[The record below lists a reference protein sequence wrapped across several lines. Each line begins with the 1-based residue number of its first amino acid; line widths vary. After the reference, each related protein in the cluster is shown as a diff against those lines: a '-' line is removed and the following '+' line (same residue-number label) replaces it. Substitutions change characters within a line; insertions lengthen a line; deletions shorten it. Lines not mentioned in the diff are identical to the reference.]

1 MASLIAEYLTRKDII
16 ACICVCREWEALFTP
31 CLWSDMSLRTMLPL
45 CHHDHPERPK
55 PSFLFH
61 SQSIRRLTI
70 HRSSAR
76 FFTRE
81 VIYTLGECRKIE
93 ELILLARD
101 NLNDFRPRED
111 TVHYLCH
118 LWVILITGNLNLRR
132 ISIGHMYGLPLKRI
146 LWSASLLPDLEH
158 FKLGCVAINSI
169 ELHQLFLRPHADL
182 KSGGK
187 GPIAGPGVHSLQL
200 EYTHFLEPEAL
211 VGNAEGF
218 YPCLTRLDLIAV
230 SGLDWDQQ
238 CTLIGR
244 FPNLVYLY
252 WLYTNADT
260 HPARHAGTDVATKV
274 LAQCL
279 RIKSLVFL
287 YAANIHGEG
296 SVKLVCR
303 MNDKEH
309 VPIIQ
314 ALPVDLKALILAL
327 STFGKFSFRALR
339 ARPFFTTTLQKLD
352 MLDCPSFTGVMALD
366 CLESCSG
373 LVKFVAMAI
382 AADELSKRA
391 GNDDKSKPWACQKL
405 TYLKAPFRNVLLH
418 RTPPALEAKKAE
430 HERYRNALRQHML
443 IFSKLAEL
451 TWLEHLRLGLPGRP
465 LYDEQ
470 DDPEVSLDERTE
482 KVDNSKGE
490 LMLTLATGLGTLA
503 SLKRLR
509 SLGLRGLGQKMT
521 VGDAQWMKENWRV
534 LEEIRG
540 KMHPSMTQH
549 RKLFK
554 VATGATYVSP

>member
-1 MASLIAEYLTRKDII
+1 MASLIAEYLTRKDIV

-31 CLWSDMSLRTMLPL
+31 YLWSDMSLRTILP

-61 SQSIRRLTI
+61 SQSVRRLTI
-70 HRSSAR
+70 HRSSSR
-76 FFTRE
+76 FSTRE
-81 VIYTLGECRKIE
+81 VISTLDECRKIE
-93 ELILLARD
+93 ELILLAPD
-101 NLNDFRPRED
+101 SLNDFRPRED
-111 TVHYLCH
+111 TVHSLCH
-118 LWVILITGNLNLRR
+118 LWIFLITGNINLRR
-132 ISIGHMYGLPLKRI
+132 ISIGHMFGLPLKRI

-158 FKLGCVAINSI
+158 FKLGCMAIDGI

-200 EYTHFLEPEAL
+200 EYTHFLGPDAL

-218 YPCLTRLDLIAV
+218 YPCLTRLNLTAV
-230 SGLDWDQQ
+230 SGLDWNQQ

-244 FPNLVYLY
+244 FSNLIYLY

-260 HPARHAGTDVATKV
+260 HPARHADTDVVTKV

-287 YAANIHGEG
+287 YAANIRGEG
-296 SVKLVCR
+296 NANLVCR
-303 MNDKEH
+303 MSDKEH

-314 ALPVDLKALILAL
+314 ALPVDLKVLSLAL

-339 ARPFFTTTLQKLD
+339 ARPFFATTLQELD

-382 AADELSKRA
+382 AADELLKRT

-405 TYLKAPFRNVLLH
+405 TYLNAPFRNMFLY
-418 RTPPALEAKKAE
+418 RTRPSLEAKKAE
-430 HERYRNALRQHML
+430 QERYRNVLRQHMI

-451 TWLEHLRLGLPGRP
+451 TWLEHLWLGRPGRP
-465 LYDEQ
+465 LINEQ
-470 DDPEVSLDERTE
+470 DNSEVSLDESTE
-482 KVDNSKGE
+482 KVDTSKGE
-490 LMLTLATGLGTLA
+490 LMLTLATGLGALA
-503 SLKRLR
+503 SLRRLR
-509 SLGLRGLGQKMT
+509 SLGLIGLKQKMT
-521 VGDAQWMKENWRV
+521 MEDAQWMKENWRI

-540 KMHPSMTQH
+540 KMHPSLAQH
-549 RKLFK
+549 RKLFE
-554 VATGATYVSP
+554 VATGATYVSL